1 MTEPKRIGP
10 VRRLLEPGHAPAGI
24 GSRRRLVADPARAWA
39 GRIAL
44 DRARVRDRP
53 DDADAWWRLG
63 LGLHVLG
70 RHDEASAVFLRALRR
85 DLDGARWSQVLV
97 LTDAAVGLD
106 RVLEFVHAARGL
118 ERVELLWICTTPVL
132 FDAAREC
139 LVDLDGRVYRI
150 DPSYLEPFL
159 RDARMP
165 RVRAAAG
172 VAAAP
177 LAPLPRRV
185 ERVRIPAAPVEGVP
199 ADVDGFD
206 RLLAMS
212 RESARRW
219 AATGRPVVE
228 AVVWPVP
235 RAEGRRADRPAVVL
249 ASDPSVRG
257 AERWPDEVWDAL
269 LPIVVTELR
278 EHDVVLW
285 PDPGRRSGAVWARQR
300 CAARA
305 DTEARDRVHVVLG
318 GTGAASAHPATLIV
332 CEPALSARARHLRT
346 VGAVAVFDPGG
357 TTVTDPLPRARTPW
371 QVVEIAHAVRRD
383 PAIFAATREQAAADV
398 LFAESTTA
406 APPLAG
412 FLSSLAVV
420 EDAGQA

>member
-1 MTEPKRIGP
+1 M
-10 VRRLLEPGHAPAGI
+10 RRLLEPGHAPAGI

-150 DPSYLEPFL
+150 DPDYAEPLL

-165 RVRAAAG
+165 RVRAAAC
-172 VAAAP
+172 VAAGP
-177 LAPLPRRV
+177 LASLPRRV
-185 ERVRIPAAPVEGVP
+185 ERLRIPAAPVEDRP
-199 ADVDGFD
+199 DDADGFD
-206 RLLAMS
+206 RLLAVS

-219 AATGRPVVE
+219 ATADGASVQP
-228 AVVWPVP
+228 VVWP
-235 RAEGRRADRPAVVL
+235 
-249 ASDPSVRG
+249 DPQ
-257 AERWPDEVWDAL
+257 
-269 LPIVVTELR
+269 LP
-278 EHDVVLW
+278 
-285 PDPGRRSGAVWARQR
+285 
-300 CAARA
+300 
-305 DTEARDRVHVVLG
+305 
-318 GTGAASAHPATLIV
+318 
-332 CEPALSARARHLRT
+332 
-346 VGAVAVFDPGG
+346 
-357 TTVTDPLPRARTPW
+357 
-371 QVVEIAHAVRRD
+371 
-383 PAIFAATREQAAADV
+383 
-398 LFAESTTA
+398 
-406 APPLAG
+406 
-412 FLSSLAVV
+412 
-420 EDAGQA
+420 